1 VNTITIT
8 GKIEGDPIRK
18 ETGDSVVT
26 TIRVASGRSNTRGGR
41 LWIDIDTWGRLAGTT
56 ASHATTGRLVAVTG
70 RLQHRTWTAAD
81 GTTGHRWYIVA
92 TVLEYLDKPPQNAS
106 AGRDSRVG
114 VSA

>member
-1 VNTITIT
+1 MNTITIT
-8 GKIEGDPIRK
+8 GRLEGDPVRK
-18 ETGDSVVT
+18 ETGNSVVT
-26 TIRVASGRSNTRGGR
+26 TIRLASGRSNTRGGR

-56 ASHATTGRLVAVTG
+56 ARHATAGRLVAVTG

-92 TVLEYLDKPPQNAS
+92 TDREYLDSPPDVS
-106 AGRDSRVG
+106 AGRDSRVE